1 MSILI
6 VIMNNDDHAY
16 NDNDDYFLYDDDDG
30 GDDDLSLD
38 FFIYV
43 NNISHELSYIVL
55 ILSVISHMS

>member
-16 NDNDDYFLYDDDDG
+16 NDNDDYFLYDDDG

>member
-16 NDNDDYFLYDDDDG
+16 NDNDDYFLDDDDDDG
-30 GDDDLSLD
+30 GDIDLSLD

-55 ILSVISHMS
+55 ILSKSLY